1 MGERELTKGNEAM
14 AEAAIRAGCRYFFG
28 YPITPQSEL
37 LEYMA
42 KHLEEHGGVFLQA
55 ESEVSAIN
63 MVYGAAG
70 AGARVMTATSSPGF
84 SLMQEGLSYL
94 AGAELPAVVVDVVR
108 GGPGLGGLQPAQS
121 DYFQATKGGGHG
133 DYRLIVLAPSSPQ
146 EAADLVYEAFDL
158 ADRYRNVVLIL
169 ADSILAQAMEPVE
182 LPPARSLESLPP
194 KPWATVGRGAGRRE
208 PNVVH
213 SLYLAPE
220 DLWAHNQRLQ
230 AKYRRIEAEET
241 RWEEREA
248 EDADWL
254 VVAYGSMARI
264 ALAAIRQLRRQGLRV
279 GLFRPITLWP
289 FPSRA
294 LARRAASVRGIL
306 AMEMSAGQMVEDVR
320 LAVEG
325 AVPVRFFGKTGGV
338 VPEVEEATEAVRR
351 MAAEAAPHP
360 VRPGR

>member
-1 MGERELTKGNEAM
+1 MGERELMKGNEAM

-42 KHLEEHGGVFLQA
+42 KHMAEHGGVFLQA

-84 SLMQEGLSYL
+84 SLMQEGISYM
-94 AGAELPAVVVDVVR
+94 AGAELPAVLVNVVR

-133 DYRLIVLAPSSPQ
+133 DYRLVVLAPSSPQ
-146 EAADLVYEAFDL
+146 EAADLVYEAFDV

-182 LPPARSLESLPP
+182 LPPPRDPAGLPA
-194 KPWATVGRGAGRRE
+194 KPWATVGRGRRQE
-208 PNVVH
+208 TNVVN
-213 SLYLAPE
+213 SLYLAAE
-220 DLWAHNQRLQ
+220 DLWALNQRLQ

-241 RWEEREA
+241 RWEEEGA
-248 EDADWL
+248 EGADWL

-264 ALAAIRQLRRQGLRV
+264 ALAAIRQVRREDGLRV
-279 GLFRPITLWP
+279 GLFRPISLWP
-289 FPSRA
+289 FPARP
-294 LARRAASVRGIL
+294 LARRAAASRGVL
-306 AMEMSAGQMVEDVR
+306 VLEMSAGQMVEDVR

-338 VPEVEEATEAVRR
+338 VPEVEEAVEAIRR
-351 MAAEAAPHP
+351 MVAETAPHP
-360 VRPGR
+360 AHR